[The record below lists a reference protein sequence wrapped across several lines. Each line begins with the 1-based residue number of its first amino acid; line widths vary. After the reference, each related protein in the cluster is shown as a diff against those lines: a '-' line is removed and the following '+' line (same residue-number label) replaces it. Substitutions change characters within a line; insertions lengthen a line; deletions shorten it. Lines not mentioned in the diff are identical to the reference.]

1 MAKKVNKPVKL
12 SSIKVGGNKASGK
25 DSGAPAQSKRPS
37 TYRPS
42 KVTYKDILASTTFLK
57 VKQRSLKINGIDIT
71 SIDFSSFEIRFI
83 CNSAT
88 IKGKKYTVILQLN
101 PIDPKVI
108 IDKKTNIRNVFQQA
122 GMKIWCSCPAH
133 LYWGFQ
139 YRACRYDYA
148 AFPGYKVPYPYVRN
162 PKLLGVSCKHVR
174 AVAMAF
180 PFLINDIAKQFKN
193 FYTQE
198 QLKAIGDSLE
208 HALKGIKL
216 SV

>member
-12 SSIKVGGNKASGK
+12 SSIKVKGN
-25 DSGAPAQSKRPS
+25 APSPS
-37 TYRPS
+37 QERRGSTPFKPS
-42 KVTYKDILASTTFLK
+42 RVTYKDILSSTTFLK
-57 VKQRSLKINGIDIT
+57 VKQRSLKITGIDIA
-71 SIDFSSFEIRFI
+71 SIDFSNYEIRFM

-101 PIDPKVI
+101 PIDPSVL
-108 IDKKTNIRNVFQQA
+108 IDKRTNIRNVFQQA
-122 GMKIWCSCPAH
+122 GLRIYCSCPAH

-148 AFPGYKVPYPYVRN
+148 VFPKWKVSYPDIRN

-180 PFLINDIAKQFKN
+180 PFLIPDIAKHFKD
-193 FYTQE
+193 FYTKE
-198 QLKAIGDSLE
+198 QLQAIGDSLE
-208 HALKGIKL
+208 NALKGVKVSL
-216 SV
+216 